1 MNNIYDIN
9 DVADYVIL
17 RLNQDEENNL
27 LINLK
32 LQKLLYY
39 IQAWSLAIRGR
50 IFFEGGFQA
59 WVHGPV
65 SPTLYN
71 RFKTNKS
78 LYSQIT
84 TDDVVNKNVSIR
96 EEDMDFINYILEN
109 YAGFTGVEL
118 ENMTHREQPWQEAR
132 QGI

>member
-1 MNNIYDIN
+1 MY
-9 DVADYVIL
+9 
-17 RLNQDEENNL
+17 
-27 LINLK
+27 
-32 LQKLLYY
+32 
-39 IQAWSLAIRGR
+39 
-50 IFFEGGFQA
+50 
-59 WVHGPV
+59 GPV

>member
-50 IFFEGGFQA
+50 IFFEGEFQA

-78 LYSQIT
+78 L
-84 TDDVVNKNVSIR
+84 
-96 EEDMDFINYILEN
+96 ILK
-109 YAGFTGVEL
+109 L
-118 ENMTHREQPWQEAR
+118 QQMM
-132 QGI
+132 